1 MPEGGPARRSSL
13 LRNHAGGPTPVSYL
27 ELFFDL
33 VYVFAITQVSHLL
46 LEEPTWRGL
55 AGAMIV
61 FAAVWWAWMYTT
73 WFANWADPERV
84 PVRIALLLAMLASL
98 LMAAALPN
106 AFAGGALLF
115 AGAYVAIQ
123 VGRTLFLA
131 AIMSRAEGESGRNM
145 ARIAIWFMA
154 SGLFWIGG
162 AVLADGAAR
171 IGWWLLA
178 LAIEYAGPA
187 ALFYV
192 PFLGR
197 SSVREWTISGHH
209 MAERAALFII
219 IALGEGIVV
228 TGATFAGDAMT
239 RDNTAAFLIAFAGSV
254 MMWWIYFDVGAKRG
268 AELIAHHAEPGRVA
282 RNAYTYLHMPIV
294 AGIVGTAV
302 ADELLLAHPQGHA
315 GPALAA
321 FQCGGLIVFLLG
333 LGFFKRVAHPRG
345 RFPLSH
351 LVALCLL
358 APLALA
364 AWLVA
369 IPALVLGA
377 LTVAVMIVA
386 AIWEWGSFHGGW
398 QERIARWRGRGVAPG
413 IMNRPGA
420 GPSRFGGEERDTL
433 TSRKSAPRRH

>member
-1 MPEGGPARRSSL
+1 MPERGPADRGSL
-13 LRNHAGGPTPVSYL
+13 LRHHAGGPAPVTYL

-33 VYVFAITQVSHLL
+33 VYVFAITQISHLL
-46 LEEPTWRGL
+46 LDELNWWGL
-55 AGAMIV
+55 AQAAIV

-84 PVRIALLLAMLASL
+84 PVRIALLLVMLASL
-98 LMAAALPN
+98 IMAVALPR
-106 AFAGGALLF
+106 AFDGGALVF

-123 VGRTLFLA
+123 VGRTVFLA
-131 AIMSRAEGESGRNM
+131 AIMRRAEGESGLNM
-145 ARIAIWFMA
+145 MRIAIWFTV

-162 AVLADGAAR
+162 AVLADGPAR
-171 IGWWLLA
+171 MAWWIAA

-197 SSVREWTISGHH
+197 SNVREWTISGHH

-228 TGATFAGDAMT
+228 TGATFAGETMT
-239 RDNTAAFLIAFAGSV
+239 HGNIAAFLIAFAGSV
-254 MMWWIYFDVGAKRG
+254 MMWWVYFDVGARRG

-294 AGIVGTAV
+294 AGIVGAAV
-302 ADELLLAHPQGHA
+302 ADELLLAHPHGAA
-315 GPALAA
+315 GPALVA
-321 FQCGGLIVFLLG
+321 FQCGALIVFLLG
-333 LGFFKRVAHPRG
+333 LGFFKRVASPHG

-351 LVALCLL
+351 LAALCLL
-358 APLALA
+358 VPLALIG
-364 AWLVA
+364 WMVE

-377 LTVAVMIVA
+377 LTVAVMILA
-386 AIWEWGSFHGGW
+386 AVWEWGSFHGGW
-398 QERIARWRGRGVAPG
+398 QKRIARWRGWEPG
-413 IMNRPGA
+413 PE
-420 GPSRFGGEERDTL
+420 S
-433 TSRKSAPRRH
+433 